1 MYALKHVVGTLA
13 MPLVF
18 AMLLAIVGIAFR
30 ALRWPRT
37 SRWVWIVAAA
47 IAWLSALPITGDA
60 LLLPL
65 ESRYAPLDV
74 ERWSGKATHVV
85 VLGSS
90 YTPRGNVPVTAAL
103 DDEALARGV
112 EAIALFRRLHA
123 SRLVVSGGAIPV
135 WRASAKG
142 YAVLARSLGV
152 DPESLIVFDRPLD
165 TGDEAREVYAL
176 LGATPFVLVTSAYHM
191 PRAVL
196 LMERAGAHPIP
207 APTAQRVWAGP
218 MRSVRG
224 FLPGARGLRK
234 TELALHEYV
243 GLLATRLGLDD

>member
-1 MYALKHVVGTLA
+1 MYALKQLVGTLA

-18 AMLLAIVGIAFR
+18 AMSLTIVGIAFR

-37 SRWVWIVAAA
+37 SRWLWILAAA

-74 ERWSGKATHVV
+74 ERWKGSATHVV

-90 YTPRGNVPVTAAL
+90 YAPRGNVPVTAAL
-103 DDEALARGV
+103 DDEALARGT

-123 SRLVVSGGAIPV
+123 NRLIVSGGAIPA
-135 WRASAKG
+135 WRASARG
-142 YAVLARSLGV
+142 YAVLARALGV
-152 DPESLIVFDRPLD
+152 GAESLIVLDRPLD
-165 TGDEAREVYAL
+165 TGDEAREVQAI

-196 LMERAGAHPIP
+196 LMKRAGAHPIP
-207 APTAQRVWAGP
+207 APAAQRVWAGP
-218 MRSVRG
+218 MRSVHG
-224 FLPGARGLRK
+224 FLPSARGLRK
-234 TELALHEYV
+234 TELALHEYI

>member
-1 MYALKHVVGTLA
+1 MYALKQLVGTLA

-103 DDEALARGV
+103 DDEA
-112 EAIALFRRLHA
+112 
-123 SRLVVSGGAIPV
+123 
-135 WRASAKG
+135 
-142 YAVLARSLGV
+142 LARSLGV